1 MQCNILI
8 FGFYNQYRE
17 EGFLDIKKTGVIH
30 KE

>member
-17 EGFLDIKKTGVIH
+17 EGFLDIKKNRRYS
-30 KE
+30 

>member
-17 EGFLDIKKTGVIH
+17 EGFLDKKTGVIH